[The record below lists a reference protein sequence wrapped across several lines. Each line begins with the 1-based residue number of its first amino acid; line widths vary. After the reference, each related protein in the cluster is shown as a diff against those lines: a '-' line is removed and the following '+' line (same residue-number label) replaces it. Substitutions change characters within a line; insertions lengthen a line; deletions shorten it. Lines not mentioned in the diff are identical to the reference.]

1 MVMVYIRERV
11 QIKMS
16 QGCSI
21 GKSPRKVASV
31 EFFCPLPKES
41 RMWYI
46 HMYQHVCAQ
55 SLKLCPTLCDPMD
68 CSSPGSFVHGILQAR
83 ILEWVAVLFSRGS
96 SRPRDR
102 IHISCITG
110 TEYCQSGK
118 LIQAFSVQSFYWDSI
133 TYYPGGCPL
142 VSSPS

>member
-83 ILEWVAVLFSRGS
+83 ILEWVAPGDLLGPGIEFTSPALQVQSIANQGS
-96 SRPRDR
+96 S
-102 IHISCITG
+102 S
-110 TEYCQSGK
+110 K
-118 LIQAFSVQSFYWDSI
+118 
-133 TYYPGGCPL
+133 PL
-142 VSSPS
+142 VSRAFTGTPSHTTQVAVL

>member
-1 MVMVYIRERV
+1 MVYIRERV

-46 HMYQHVCAQ
+46 YVYHHVCAQ
-55 SLKLCPTLCDPMD
+55 SLKSCPTLCYPMD
-68 CSSPGSFVHGILQAR
+68 CSPPGSSVHGILQAR
-83 ILEWVAVLFSRGS
+83 ILE
-96 SRPRDR
+96 
-102 IHISCITG
+102 
-110 TEYCQSGK
+110 
-118 LIQAFSVQSFYWDSI
+118 
-133 TYYPGGCPL
+133 
-142 VSSPS
+142 

>member
-1 MVMVYIRERV
+1 MVYIRERV

-21 GKSPRKVASV
+21 GKSPRKVARV

-46 HMYQHVCAQ
+46 HVYHHVCAQ
-55 SLKLCPTLCDPMD
+55 SLKSCPTLYDPMD
-68 CSSPGSFVHGILQAR
+68 CSPPGSSVHGILQAK
-83 ILEWVAVLFSRGS
+83 ILEWVAMPFSRGS
-96 SRPRDR
+96 SRPRDWT
-102 IHISCITG
+102 HISCIIG

-133 TYYPGGCPL
+133 TYHPGSCPL
-142 VSSPS
+142 VSNPS